1 MSESSPTPRPPRK
14 PRRRWRWHVPPALMH
29 GAEQLEGGE
38 ILVEMEGAQ
47 AFVMFQ
53 LARDI
58 TLWGSADPDERRP
71 DPEAVGAEVH
81 SAERAAFFTPDAYPR
96 LIEQMEA
103 AGFDAAVEAPLRDAA
118 EVLRAPGEVTRA
130 QLTAACLAV
139 SRWADERE
147 LLGTALAFAQAGAIA
162 SPRDAAMGYRVGLL
176 ARRRAE
182 YPRAESWFR
191 RVIGLGRQAK
201 DWESYAQAFLGL
213 ANLYIQRG
221 NYPLARR
228 FLIRCLRAARRHG
241 LRELTAMAYHDLFA
255 VAAQTEQFDEANDL
269 ARLAFRAYGP
279 RHPRLPSLASD
290 VGLLWLLQGEFDA
303 ALQVLTATIP
313 HIKHPCDRLLAWG
326 TIARASG
333 GTGDRA
339 TFDNAWNEIWSYAG
353 DWYTRQNAPWA
364 LLDAARGAT
373 SLRDWALAE
382 RAAATAR
389 DIAERRKEAHV
400 VMEADSVIDS
410 VARRIRIDRE
420 AQAPRVDGPVHE
432 LALDIGRQLAG
443 RAAPG

>member
-71 DPEAVGAEVH
+71 DPEAAGAEVH
-81 SAERAAFFTPDAYPR
+81 SAERANFFTPDAYPR
-96 LIEQMEA
+96 LIEQLEA
-103 AGFDAAVEAPLRDAA
+103 AGFDAAVDAPLCAAA

-139 SRWADERE
+139 SEWADERE

-162 SPRDAAMGYRVGLL
+162 SPRDPAMGYRVGLL

-201 DWESYAQAFLGL
+201 DWESYANAFRGL

-221 NYPLARR
+221 SYPAARR

-241 LRELTAMAYHDLFA
+241 LRELQAKTYHDLFA
-255 VAAQTEQFDEANDL
+255 IAVQTDQFGEANDL

-279 RHPRLPSLASD
+279 RHPRLPVLASD
-290 VGLLWLLQGEFDA
+290 IGLLWLLRGEFAA
-303 ALQVLTATIP
+303 ALDVLRAAHP
-313 HIKHPCDRLLAWG
+313 HISHPCERLLSWG
-326 TIARASG
+326 NIARAAG
-333 GTGDRA
+333 GAGDRA
-339 TFDNAWNEIWSYAG
+339 TYDEAWDEIWSYAG
-353 DWYTRQNAPWA
+353 DWHNRENAPWA
-364 LLDAARGAT
+364 LMDAARGAT
-373 SLRDWALAE
+373 TLGDWARAE
-382 RAAATAR
+382 RAATTAR
-389 DIAERRKEAHV
+389 EIAVRRKEAHV
-400 VMEADSVIDS
+400 LAEADSVLDS
-410 VARRIRIDRE
+410 VTRRLQMD
-420 AQAPRVDGPVHE
+420 QAATTSTDAAVLE
-432 LALDIGRQLAG
+432 LASDLTRYLRGK
-443 RAAPG
+443 AAVE

>member
-71 DPEAVGAEVH
+71 DPEATGVEVH
-81 SAERAAFFTPDAYPR
+81 SAERASFFTADAYPR
-96 LIEQMEA
+96 LIEQLEA
-103 AGFDAAVEAPLRDAA
+103 AGFDAAVDAPLRDAA

-139 SRWADERE
+139 SEWADERE

-162 SPRDAAMGYRVGLL
+162 SPRDPAMGYRVGLL

-201 DWESYAQAFLGL
+201 DWESYAQAFRGL

-221 NYPLARR
+221 SYQPARR

-241 LRELTAMAYHDLFA
+241 LRELQAKTYHDLFA
-255 VAAQTEQFDEANDL
+255 IAVQTDQFGEANDL

-279 RHPRLPSLASD
+279 RHPRLAVLASD
-290 VGLLWLLQGEFDA
+290 IGLLWLLRGEFAA
-303 ALQVLTATIP
+303 ALDVLRAAHP
-313 HIKHPCDRLLAWG
+313 HIAHPCERLLSWG
-326 TIARASG
+326 NIARAAG
-333 GTGDRA
+333 GAGDRA
-339 TFDNAWNEIWSYAG
+339 TYDQAWDDIWSYAG
-353 DWYTRQNAPWA
+353 DWHNRENAPWA
-364 LLDAARGAT
+364 LMDAARGAT
-373 SLRDWALAE
+373 TLGDWPRAE

-389 DIAERRKEAHV
+389 EIAVRRKEAHV
-400 VMEADSVIDS
+400 LAEADSVLDS
-410 VARRIRIDRE
+410 VTRRLQMDH
-420 AQAPRVDGPVHE
+420 AATTRVDAAVLE
-432 LALDIGRQLAG
+432 LASDLA
-443 RAAPG
+443 RYLRVKTAAE